1 MTTSIPR
8 TRSSATGFTLTEV
21 MIAATLS
28 AIIMAGVLSAFLM
41 LSRTG
46 LATSAYSE
54 MDAEVRRA
62 LDIFGADARRASGV
76 HWNGSQSVTL
86 TLAAAGSSSTLVTY
100 AYDSDSRSATYQ
112 SFYRVIG
119 DATSTLP
126 RRVLVRGVGS
136 DFSFQRYKIAQPGV
150 ADAAATSDLDTK
162 RVALTLR
169 STRLGAN
176 LPQATQSAISASYIL
191 RNKRVTN

>member
-1 MTTSIPR
+1 
-8 TRSSATGFTLTEV
+8 

-169 STRLGAN
+169 ATRLGAN